1 MPESLRSYLLFLG
14 FFASS
19 IQVSKVAKGLVLEAE
34 SFAKSKQTNTN
45 PQPSVITYEND
56 DILELLSAN

>member
-1 MPESLRSYLLFLG
+1 MPESSWGYLLFLG
-14 FFASS
+14 LVASS
-19 IQVSKVAKGLVLEAE
+19 IPVSKVAKGLVLEAE

-45 PQPSVITYEND
+45 PQPSSITYENS

>member
-14 FFASS
+14 FFTSS

-34 SFAKSKQTNTN
+34 SFATSKQTNTN
-45 PQPSVITYEND
+45 PQSSVITYENN

>member
-1 MPESLRSYLLFLG
+1 LFLG

-45 PQPSVITYEND
+45 PQPSVITYENN

>member
-45 PQPSVITYEND
+45 PQPVITYEND